1 MHFELLC
8 SPYITDTNKTNSS
21 KVQRLKNVFE
31 NIYNYN
37 VESVQIDSRLPARP
51 QAQANLAVAQFV
63 LLNDKE
69 DTLFIVYYAGHG
81 SPGKDRGH
89 LNMTGY
95 VTCPYIR
102 MLLTLL

>member
-1 MHFELLC
+1 MTC
-8 SPYITDTNKTNSS
+8 SALPTNPS
-21 KVQRLKNVFE
+21 KVQKLKNVLE

-37 VESVQIDSRLPARP
+37 VESVQIDSRLPASP

-63 LLNDKE
+63 HLNDKE

-81 SPGKDRGH
+81 SPGKDLGE
-89 LNMTGY
+89 LNLTGY
-95 VTCPYIR
+95 VTCPQVR

>member
-1 MHFELLC
+1 LLC
-8 SPYITDTNKTNSS
+8 SPYFNDTNKTNSS

-37 VESVQIDSRLPARP
+37 VESVQIDSRLPFPRP

-63 LLNDKE
+63 SLNDKE
-69 DTLFIVYYAGHG
+69 NTLFIVYYAGHG
-81 SPGKDRGH
+81 SPGKDLGE
-89 LNMTGY
+89 LNLTGY
-95 VTCPYIR
+95 VTCPQVR